1 MGDYAPIAGWYEAPD
16 NPALI
21 EFWDGQKWTGH
32 QAAPEPELQSVGA
45 QATPT
50 LMTPPAAPMAP
61 PMPAAA
67 PNPFA
72 PADPAT
78 LPPPVPQ
85 APQAP
90 ASDGKKKFPLSGRVI
105 GLIAGV
111 IVLVVAVALI
121 LKSL

>member
-1 MGDYAPIAGWYEAPD
+1 MGDYTPIAGWYEAPD

-21 EFWDGQKWTGH
+21 EYWDGTKWTGH

-72 PADPAT
+72 PADPLA
-78 LPPPVPQ
+78 LPPPALNP
-85 APQAP
+85 AAP
-90 ASDGKKKFPLSGRVI
+90 AAEVGNAFSLNGRLV
-105 GLIAGV
+105 GLITGV
-111 IVLVVAVALI
+111 VVLIVAVALI
-121 LKSL
+121 LTRI

>member
-1 MGDYAPIAGWYEAPD
+1 MGDYTPIAGWYEAPD

-21 EFWDGQKWTGH
+21 EYWDGTKWTGH

-50 LMTPPAAPMAP
+50 PMTAPAAPMAP
-61 PMPAAA
+61 AAAA

-72 PADPAT
+72 PANPAT

-85 APQAP
+85 APEAP
-90 ASDGKKKFPLSGRVI
+90 ALEGKKKFSLNGRLI
-105 GLIAGV
+105 GLVGGV
-111 IVLVVAVALI
+111 VVLIVAVALI
-121 LKSL
+121 LTRI

>member
-1 MGDYAPIAGWYEAPD
+1 MGDYTPIAGWYEAPD

-21 EFWDGQKWTGH
+21 EYWDGTKWTGH

-50 LMTPPAAPMAP
+50 PMAAPA
-61 PMPAAA
+61 PAAA

-78 LPPPVPQ
+78 HY
-85 APQAP
+85 
-90 ASDGKKKFPLSGRVI
+90 SPLSFPCNT
-105 GLIAGV
+105 
-111 IVLVVAVALI
+111 
-121 LKSL
+121 

>member
-1 MGDYAPIAGWYEAPD
+1 MGDYTPIAGWYEAPD

-21 EFWDGQKWTGH
+21 EYWDGTKWTGH

-50 LMTPPAAPMAP
+50 PMAAPE
-61 PMPAAA
+61 PAAA

-85 APQAP
+85 TPEAP
-90 ASDGKKKFPLSGRVI
+90 ASAGKKKFPLSGRVI

-121 LKSL
+121 LKSI

>member
-1 MGDYAPIAGWYEAPD
+1 MGDYTPVAGWYEAPD

-21 EFWDGQKWTGH
+21 EYWDGTKWTGH

-50 LMTPPAAPMAP
+50 PMAGP
-61 PMPAAA
+61 APAAA

-85 APQAP
+85 APEAP
-90 ASDGKKKFPLSGRVI
+90 AFEGKKKFSLNGRLI
-105 GLIAGV
+105 GLIGGV
-111 IVLVVAVALI
+111 VVLIVAVALI
-121 LKSL
+121 LTKI

>member
-1 MGDYAPIAGWYEAPD
+1 MGDYTPIAGWYEAPD

-21 EFWDGQKWTGH
+21 EYWDGTKWTGH

-50 LMTPPAAPMAP
+50 PMAAPA
-61 PMPAAA
+61 PAAA

-85 APQAP
+85 APEVP
-90 ASDGKKKFPLSGRVI
+90 ASAGKKKFSLNGRLI
-105 GLIAGV
+105 GLIGG
-111 IVLVVAVALI
+111 IVVLIVAVALI
-121 LKSL
+121 LTKI

>member
-90 ASDGKKKFPLSGRVI
+90 VSESKKKFSLNGRLI
-105 GLIAGV
+105 GLVGGV
-111 IVLVVAVALI
+111 VVLIVAVALI
-121 LKSL
+121 LTRI

>member
-1 MGDYAPIAGWYEAPD
+1 MGDYTPIAGWYEAPD

-21 EFWDGQKWTGH
+21 EYWDGTKWTGH

-50 LMTPPAAPMAP
+50 PMAAPE
-61 PMPAAA
+61 PAAA

-85 APQAP
+85 TPEAP
-90 ASDGKKKFPLSGRVI
+90 ASAGKKKFSLKPVLGRLSECLGKPVSACMRV
-105 GLIAGV
+105 LIF
-111 IVLVVAVALI
+111 I
-121 LKSL
+121 

>member
-1 MGDYAPIAGWYEAPD
+1 MGDYTPVAGWYEAPD

-21 EFWDGQKWTGH
+21 EYWDGTKWTGH

-45 QATPT
+45 QATP
-50 LMTPPAAPMAP
+50 APMP
-61 PMPAAA
+61 PPVPAAA

-72 PADPAT
+72 PANPAT
-78 LPPPVPQ
+78 LPPPLPQ
-85 APQAP
+85 APEAP
-90 ASDGKKKFPLSGRVI
+90 ALEGKKKFPLSGRVI

>member
-61 PMPAAA
+61 PAAA
-67 PNPFA
+67 LNPFA
-72 PADPAT
+72 PADPLA
-78 LPPPVPQ
+78 LPPPALNP
-85 APQAP
+85 AAP
-90 ASDGKKKFPLSGRVI
+90 AAEVGNAFSLNGRLV
-105 GLIAGV
+105 GLITGV
-111 IVLVVAVALI
+111 VVLIVAVALI
-121 LKSL
+121 LTKI

>member
-1 MGDYAPIAGWYEAPD
+1 MGDYTPVAGWYEAPD

-21 EFWDGQKWTGH
+21 EYWDGAKWTGH

-45 QATPT
+45 QATPAP
-50 LMTPPAAPMAP
+50 MPPPAPVV
-61 PMPAAA
+61 AA
-67 PNPFA
+67 NPFA

-85 APQAP
+85 APV
-90 ASDGKKKFPLSGRVI
+90 SEGKKKFPLSGRVI

-121 LKSL
+121 LKAL

>member
-1 MGDYAPIAGWYEAPD
+1 MGDYTPIAGWYEAPD
-16 NPALI
+16 NPAFI
-21 EFWDGQKWTGH
+21 EYWDGTKWTGH

-45 QATPT
+45 QAAPTP
-50 LMTPPAAPMAP
+50 MSAPAAPMAP
-61 PMPAAA
+61 PAPAAA

-90 ASDGKKKFPLSGRVI
+90 VAESKKKFSLNGRLI
-105 GLIAGV
+105 GLIGG
-111 IVLVVAVALI
+111 IVVLIVAVALI
-121 LKSL
+121 LTKI